1 MLLVLLE
8 VVDVEAVVV
17 FVVCA
22 QTAPA
27 NATDAISTTRTVTA
41 ILRFL

>member
-1 MLLVLLE
+1 VLLVLPE
-8 VVDVEAVVV
+8 VVDVVAVVV

-41 ILRFL
+41 IVCFL